1 MPGIFSVKTRPPP
14 GRMERRT
21 YAPPSCSTESSLPA
35 LPAAT
40 IGSWVTNLVF
50 VARVVRS
57 FFAGFFLDHVQ
68 RQFAALIDFSNL
80 NLELLSD
87 RNHVFDVF
95 DALTTHELADLGD
108 VQQDRKSTRLN
119 SSHVAISYAV

>member
-1 MPGIFSVKTRPPP
+1 MPGIFSVKTRTPP

-40 IGSWVTNLVF
+40 IGSWVTNLVI

-57 FFAGFFLDHVQ
+57 FFAGFFLDHVL
-68 RQFAALIDFSNL
+68 RQFSALV
-80 NLELLSD
+80 LLSYL
-87 RNHVFDVF
+87 NM
-95 DALTTHELADLGD
+95 AILSELH
-108 VQQDRKSTRLN
+108 TY
-119 SSHVAISYAV
+119 VAVLHAINTIEYVAPH